1 MVLYAILVAP
11 SDIGGLTADRLVRV
25 PVELAVIVAILAIW
39 PVRWLRA
46 IVVVLAICLLVL
58 RLADIGTGLA
68 FDRPFN
74 PALDLHLLVSGWDL
88 LSRSIGRGEA
98 LAAIAA
104 AALTMVLLAVLLWV
118 SLAGLTRLSRRIRGV
133 VLLFCAGVIGWT
145 VVAPGA
151 TSADLVPRLS
161 DRFARMSDAVRDV
174 RAFAAELADDPV
186 GQPTFAALRGRD
198 VFFVFIESYG
208 RTFLEDPRFSPTSIP
223 RLRSIADRLD
233 MAGWHARTAWAAA
246 PTRGGQSWL
255 SHGTALSGLWIASQA
270 RYDRLMAS
278 DRRSLNTLFRAAG
291 WRTAAAMPAI
301 TLDWPEA
308 AWYGYDVML
317 DAAGLAYGGAPFEWV
332 TMPDQYVWSAMGSR
346 LRDGPPVM
354 IEAALITSH
363 APWTPLP
370 RILPWEDIGDGAVF
384 DGSQRDGDSPREV
397 WADRAR
403 IHAQY
408 ALSLDY
414 ALEIMGQYVTRFG
427 DGALFIIL
435 GDHQPARLLTGAD
448 APPDVPVHFIADD
461 PALLDDLPAELF
473 RPGLIA
479 SPEQPVLP
487 MQDLRALVAA
497 AFEAES

>member
-11 SDIGGLTADRLVRV
+11 SDIGGLTVDRLVRV
-25 PVELAVIVAILAIW
+25 PAELAVIVAVLVVR

-46 IVVVLAICLLVL
+46 IVVLLAICLLVL

-68 FDRPFN
+68 FGRPFN
-74 PALDLHLLVSGWDL
+74 PVLDLPLLVSGWDL
-88 LSRSIGRGEA
+88 LSRSIGRVEA
-98 LAAIAA
+98 LVAIAVA
-104 AALTMVLLAVLLWV
+104 TLGIALLTVLLWL
-118 SLAGLTRLSRRIRGV
+118 SLGCPARLPRRARGGLV
-133 VLLFCAGVIGWT
+133 AACAGVIGWG

-161 DRFARMSDAVRDV
+161 DRFARMSEAVRDV
-174 RAFAAELADDPV
+174 RAFAAELANDPV

-208 RTFLEDPRFSPTSIP
+208 RTFLEDPRFSPTSLP
-223 RLRSIADRLD
+223 RLRSIAGRLD
-233 MAGWHARTAWAAA
+233 AAGWHARTAWAAA
-246 PTRGGQSWL
+246 PIRGGQSWL

-308 AWYGYDVML
+308 AWYGYDVLL
-317 DAAGLAYGGAPFEWV
+317 DAAGLAYGGEPFEWV
-332 TMPDQYVWSAMGSR
+332 TMPDQYVWSVMGSR

-370 RILPWEDIGDGAVF
+370 RILPWDDIGDGAIF

-397 WADRAR
+397 WADRTR

-414 ALEIMGQYVTRFG
+414 ALEVMGQYVTRFG
-427 DGALFIIL
+427 DGALFIVM

-461 PALLDDLPAELF
+461 PALLDHLPDDLF

-479 SPEQPVLP
+479 GPEQPVLP
-487 MQDLRALVAA
+487 MQDLRTLVAT